1 MEKKVSSSGVLQFE
15 LIELLAGKI
24 CMTCVLPLYL
34 FKKQSKKCLIMLA
47 KQALH
52 ALKVHFILAAAAVSV
67 DRPYS
72 LDDLKQPRPAG
83 DCVLF

>member
-34 FKKQSKKCLIMLA
+34 FKKTIKKMPYNACEA
-47 KQALH
+47 SASCTESALH
-52 ALKVHFILAAAAVSV
+52 IGRS
-67 DRPYS
+67 
-72 LDDLKQPRPAG
+72 G
-83 DCVLF
+83 G